1 MVIII
6 KVIMAY
12 LLARVCLKEK
22 EASIMVCLLAWADPA
37 AGVST
42 QALATPRAL
51 AWAFELH
58 LSFYFLLHS
67 SRCTA

>member
-12 LLARVCLKEK
+12 LLVRVCLKEK
-22 EASIMVCLLAWADPA
+22 EASIMVCLLVWADPA

-42 QALATPRAL
+42 QAWATPRAS
-51 AWAFELH
+51 AFELH
-58 LSFYFLLHS
+58 RLFYFLLRS
-67 SRCTA
+67 SRCTT

>member
-12 LLARVCLKEK
+12 LLVRVCLKEK
-22 EASIMVCLLAWADPA
+22 EASIMVCLLAWVDPA

-42 QALATPRAL
+42 QAWATPRAL

-58 LSFYFLLHS
+58 RSFYFLLHS

>member
-12 LLARVCLKEK
+12 LLVRVCLKEK

-37 AGVST
+37 ARVSA
-42 QALATPRAL
+42 QALAAPRAL
-51 AWAFELH
+51 VSAFELH
-58 LSFYFLLHS
+58 QSSCFLLGS
-67 SRCTA
+67 IRCTT